1 MSLKVLKERYRGIL
15 LFFIDYKALLYC
27 FTILSILISGSN
39 ILEKVI
45 FGEEIL
51 SLRLLFDFLLP
62 SLILFLFFTVSY
74 RCFCGVYIFG
84 TLLRIF
90 LISYLLI
97 LPLLSLK
104 FENITSELQN
114 VRSFTSKNVW
124 ISGVV
129 TSQEKE
135 NTFMFHSERGG
146 LGNSLIRFKQY
157 PVLHTG
163 QRCKL
168 SVKVVEPSSFKEFDY
183 KRYLF
188 RKGIYSILEVNEYE
202 CSNGGNI
209 FLEMR
214 YILERVVERSLSE
227 PEASLLIGI
236 MFGSKRV
243 FRSDFNTALNS
254 SGVSH
259 VIAASGYNVALVG
272 EGVERVTKGIRGKGV
287 VLFKILCIWGF
298 SIFSGL
304 SSSLVRASSM
314 TTLSL
319 FALLIGRESNKGATL
334 ILCVTV
340 LISLNPFIIYDV
352 GFLFSFASVTGL
364 IFLPKCFENIKSKF
378 LKESILTTLTCILFT
393 LPISV
398 IFFGKISVISLL
410 SNIIVLPII
419 NSTIFWGLGVTLI
432 NMLVPI
438 PILYL
443 IPYIQLNMFKY
454 FVSISSNIQMVEIG
468 VNKYVFGIG
477 IYLLLFFFCLYKYPV
492 SSKNHYLKISK
503 RYE

>member
-1 MSLKVLKERYRGIL
+1 MSLSRFKERYRGVL
-15 LFFIDYKALLYC
+15 LFFIDYKALLCC
-27 FTILSILISGSN
+27 FTILCILISGSN
-39 ILEKVI
+39 LLERVI
-45 FGEEIL
+45 FREEVFNL
-51 SLRLLFDFLLP
+51 ELLFDFLLP
-62 SLILFLFFTVSY
+62 SVFLLSFFIVSY
-74 RCFCGVYIFG
+74 KLFCGVYLFS
-84 TLLRIF
+84 TLLKIF
-90 LISYLLI
+90 LVSHLLI
-97 LPLLSLK
+97 SPLLWLK
-104 FENITSELQN
+104 YTDIKSEVQK
-114 VRSFTSKNVW
+114 VQSFTLKNVW
-124 ISGVV
+124 ITGVV

-135 NTFMFHSERGG
+135 NTYLFRSERGG

-168 SVKVVEPSSFKEFDY
+168 SVKVVEPKSFKEFDY

-188 RKGIYSILEVNEYE
+188 RKGIYSILEVKEYE
-202 CSNGGNI
+202 CSNGGNM

-214 YILERVVERSLSE
+214 YILERVVEKGISE

-259 VIAASGYNVALVG
+259 VIAASGYNVALVSQ
-272 EGVERVTKGIRGKGV
+272 GVERLTKGIRGRGV

-334 ILCVTV
+334 ILCATV
-340 LISLNPFIIYDV
+340 LISLNPFLIHDV

-378 LKESILTTLTCILFT
+378 LKESVLTTLTCILFT

-398 IFFGKISVISLL
+398 IFFGKVSVISLL
-410 SNIIVLPII
+410 SNMIVLPII
-419 NSTIFWGLGVTLI
+419 SSTIFWGLGVTLI
-432 NMLVPI
+432 NIFIQI

-443 IPYIQLNMFKY
+443 IPYIQLNIFKY
-454 FVSISSNIQMVEIG
+454 FVLISSNIQMVDINI
-468 VNKYVFGIG
+468 NKYIFGVG
-477 IYLLLFFFCLYKYPV
+477 IYAFLFLFCLYKYPV